1 MRPPSKRADAASF
14 MVMRL
19 LGRLLLVFREAVECL
34 TVADCLTV
42 TRRERHLSCQGRCQ
56 DELESKRVSDDAAHE
71 APQAKSG
78 FAAKHRGP
86 LATATTFR
94 TRGASSELPLSD

>member
-1 MRPPSKRADAASF
+1 MRPPSKRADVASI

-19 LGRLLLVFREAVECL
+19 LGRLLLVFSEAVGCVTLANCL
-34 TVADCLTV
+34 TVA
-42 TRRERHLSCQGRCQ
+42 RRERHLGCQGRCQ
-56 DELESKRVSDDAAHE
+56 DELESERVSDGDAHE

-94 TRGASSELPLSD
+94 TRGASSELLLSD